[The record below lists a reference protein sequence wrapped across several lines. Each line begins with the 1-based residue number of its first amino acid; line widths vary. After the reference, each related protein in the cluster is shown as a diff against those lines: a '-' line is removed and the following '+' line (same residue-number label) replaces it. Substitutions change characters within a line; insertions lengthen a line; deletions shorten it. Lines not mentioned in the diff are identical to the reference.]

1 MSKLMGVNSVVIKGI
16 PVSEGIGL
24 GRAVVIKESEYTVK
38 KTKIEDTGA
47 ELRRFLDS
55 IEKAKEQIRKIKAE
69 SQESMGEKN
78 AMIFDAHLLILDD
91 PEFLNMVKEK
101 IEEGINAEFAIDESA
116 RFFENILL
124 SLEDE
129 YMRERA
135 NDIKDVALRLI
146 RILNGEEQID
156 LKNLPEDS
164 ILVAHDLTPSQIA
177 QINKQNVRGFVTE
190 KGGKTSHT
198 AIIAR
203 TYEIPAVVGVE
214 DIINKIKDGDFL
226 IVDGYEGFVYVNPEE
241 DLIKEYEKKLVEEN
255 KRKEE
260 LKSFLYVE
268 SKTQD
273 GKRIKLFANI
283 AHIEEIDAALK
294 NGAEGIGLFRTEFL
308 FMDRSQPPSED
319 EQFEVYKTVLE
330 KMEGKPVII
339 RTLDVG
345 GDKNISY
352 LNIDKEENPFL
363 GYRAIRL
370 CLGNKELFKTQLR
383 ALLRASIYGK
393 LKIMFPMITCIDEV
407 YQAKW
412 IIQEAKE
419 ELKKENISYSQNIE
433 IGIMIETPAAAVISD
448 ILAKEVDFFS
458 IGTND
463 LIQYTLAI
471 DRTNDKVSYLYNPL
485 HPAILRLIKMTV
497 ENAHK
502 RGIEVGVCGEIAS
515 NQEFVSVLIGLGV
528 DELSVNPSKI
538 LNVKKKILQ
547 TRFEEENLRVRELL
561 NWQ

>member
-1 MSKLMGVNSVVIKGI
+1 MGVNSVVIKGI

-24 GRAVVIKESEYTVK
+24 GRAVVIKESEYTIK
-38 KTKIEDTGA
+38 KTKIENTGA

-55 IEKAKEQIRKIKAE
+55 IEKAKEQIRKIKAAT
-69 SQESMGEKN
+69 QESLGEKN

-91 PEFLNMVKEK
+91 PEFVNMVRGK

-116 RFFENILL
+116 RFFENMLL

-146 RILNGEEQID
+146 KILNGEKQID

-164 ILVAHDLTPSQIA
+164 ILIVHDLTPSQTA

-241 DLIKEYEKKLVEEN
+241 DLIKEYEKKIVEEN

-393 LKIMFPMITCIDEV
+393 LKMMFPMITCIDEV
-407 YQAKW
+407 YQVKW

-419 ELKKENISYSQNIE
+419 ELKKENIPFSQNIE

-448 ILAKEVDFFS
+448 ILAKEADFFS

-485 HPAILRLIKMTV
+485 HPAVLRLIKMTV

-515 NQEFVSVLIGLGV
+515 NQEFVPVLIGLGI
-528 DELSVNPSKI
+528 DELSLNPSKI

-547 TRFEEENLRVRELL
+547 TRFEEENLRVKELL

>member
-24 GRAVVIKESEYTVK
+24 GRAVVIKESEYTIK
-38 KTKIEDTGA
+38 KTKIENTGA

-55 IEKAKEQIRKIKAE
+55 IEKAKEQIRKIKAAT
-69 SQESMGEKN
+69 QESLGEKN

-91 PEFLNMVKEK
+91 PEFVNMVRGK

-116 RFFENILL
+116 RFFENMLL

-146 RILNGEEQID
+146 KILNGEKQID

-164 ILVAHDLTPSQIA
+164 ILIVHDLTPSQTA

-241 DLIKEYEKKLVEEN
+241 DLIKEYEKKIVEEN

-393 LKIMFPMITCIDEV
+393 LKMMFPMITCIDEV
-407 YQAKW
+407 YQVKW

-419 ELKKENISYSQNIE
+419 ELKKENIPFSQNIE

-448 ILAKEVDFFS
+448 ILAKEADFFS

-485 HPAILRLIKMTV
+485 HPAVLRLIKMTV

-515 NQEFVSVLIGLGV
+515 NQEFVPVLIGLGI
-528 DELSVNPSKI
+528 DELSLNPSKI

-547 TRFEEENLRVRELL
+547 TRFEEENLRVKELL

>member
-1 MSKLMGVNSVVIKGI
+1 MLIRGI

-24 GRAVVIKESEYTVK
+24 GRAVVVKESEYVVRK
-38 KTKIEDTGA
+38 VKIEDAGA

-55 IEKAKEQIRKIKAE
+55 IEKAKEQIREIKAATHE
-69 SQESMGEKN
+69 SLGEKN

-91 PEFLNMVKEK
+91 PEFVNMVKWK
-101 IEEGINAEFAIDESA
+101 IEEGVSAEFAIDESA
-116 RFFENILL
+116 RFFEDLLL

-156 LKNLPEDS
+156 LKNLPEGS
-164 ILVAHDLTPSQIA
+164 ILIAHDLTPSQTA
-177 QINKQNVRGFVTE
+177 QINKQNVRGFITE

-203 TYEIPAVVGVE
+203 TYGIPAVVGVE
-214 DIINKIKDGDFL
+214 DIINKVKNGDFL

-241 DLIKEYEKKLVEEN
+241 YLIKEYEEKLVEEN
-255 KRKEE
+255 RRKEE

-273 GKRIKLFANI
+273 EKRIKLFANV

-319 EQFEVYKTVLE
+319 EQFEVYKSVLE
-330 KMEGKPVII
+330 KMEGRPVII
-339 RTLDVG
+339 RTLDAG

-363 GYRAIRL
+363 GYRAIRF
-370 CLGNKELFKTQLR
+370 CLGNKELFKIQLR
-383 ALLRASIYGK
+383 ALLRASIYGN
-393 LKIMFPMITCIDEV
+393 LKIMFPMITSSDEV
-407 YQAKW
+407 YKAKL
-412 IIQEAKE
+412 IIQEAEK
-419 ELKKENISYSQNIE
+419 ELKKQGIDYSQNIE
-433 IGIMIETPAAAVISD
+433 IGIMIETPSAAVISD

-485 HPAILRLIKMTV
+485 HPAVLRLIKMTV

-502 RGIEVGVCGEIAS
+502 NGIEVGVCGEIAS
-515 NQEFVSVLIGLGV
+515 NPEIVSVLIGLGV

-538 LNVKKKILQ
+538 LSVKKKILQ
-547 TRFEEENLRVRELL
+547 MKCEEEKRRAEDLL
-561 NWQ
+561 SWQ

>member
-1 MSKLMGVNSVVIKGI
+1 MGVNNVLIRGI

-24 GRAVVIKESEYTVK
+24 GRAVVVKESEYVVRK
-38 KTKIEDTGA
+38 VKIEDAGA

-55 IEKAKEQIRKIKAE
+55 IEKAKEQIREIKAATHE
-69 SQESMGEKN
+69 SLGEKN

-91 PEFLNMVKEK
+91 PEFVNMVKWK
-101 IEEGINAEFAIDESA
+101 IEEGVSAEFAIDESA
-116 RFFENILL
+116 RFFEDLLL

-156 LKNLPEDS
+156 LKNLPEGS
-164 ILVAHDLTPSQIA
+164 ILIAHDLTPSQTA
-177 QINKQNVRGFVTE
+177 QINKQNVRGFITE

-203 TYEIPAVVGVE
+203 TYGIPAVVGVE
-214 DIINKIKDGDFL
+214 DIINKVKNGDFL

-241 DLIKEYEKKLVEEN
+241 YLIKEYEEKLVEEN
-255 KRKEE
+255 RRKEE

-273 GKRIKLFANI
+273 EKRIKLFANV

-319 EQFEVYKTVLE
+319 EQFEVYKSVLE
-330 KMEGKPVII
+330 KMEGRPVII
-339 RTLDVG
+339 RTLDAG

-363 GYRAIRL
+363 GYRAIRF
-370 CLGNKELFKTQLR
+370 CLGNKELFKIQLR
-383 ALLRASIYGK
+383 ALLRASIYGN
-393 LKIMFPMITCIDEV
+393 LKIMFPMITSSDEV
-407 YQAKW
+407 YKAKL
-412 IIQEAKE
+412 IIQEAEK
-419 ELKKENISYSQNIE
+419 ELKKQGIDYSQNIE
-433 IGIMIETPAAAVISD
+433 IGIMIETPSAAVISD

-485 HPAILRLIKMTV
+485 HPAVLRLIKMTV

-502 RGIEVGVCGEIAS
+502 NGIEVGVCGEIAS
-515 NQEFVSVLIGLGV
+515 NPEIVSVLIGLGV

-538 LNVKKKILQ
+538 LSVKKKILQ
-547 TRFEEENLRVRELL
+547 MKCEEEKRRAEDLL
-561 NWQ
+561 SWQ

>member
-1 MSKLMGVNSVVIKGI
+1 MVIKGI

-24 GRAVVIKESEYTVK
+24 GRAVVIKESEYTIK
-38 KTKIEDTGA
+38 KTKIENTGA

-55 IEKAKEQIRKIKAE
+55 IEKAKEQIRKIKAAT
-69 SQESMGEKN
+69 QESLGEKN

-91 PEFLNMVKEK
+91 PEFVNMVRGK

-116 RFFENILL
+116 RFFENMLL

-146 RILNGEEQID
+146 KILNGEKQID

-164 ILVAHDLTPSQIA
+164 ILIVHDLTPSQTA

-241 DLIKEYEKKLVEEN
+241 DLIKEYEKKIVEEN

-393 LKIMFPMITCIDEV
+393 LKMMFPMITCIDEV
-407 YQAKW
+407 YQVKW

-419 ELKKENISYSQNIE
+419 ELKKENIPFSQNIE

-448 ILAKEVDFFS
+448 ILAKEADFFS

-485 HPAILRLIKMTV
+485 HPAVLRLIKMTV

-515 NQEFVSVLIGLGV
+515 NQEFVPVLIGLGI
-528 DELSVNPSKI
+528 DELSLNPSKI

-547 TRFEEENLRVRELL
+547 TRFEEENLRVKELL

>member
-1 MSKLMGVNSVVIKGI
+1 MSKLMGVNNVLIRGI

-24 GRAVVIKESEYTVK
+24 GRAVVVKESEYVVRK
-38 KTKIEDTGA
+38 VKIEDAGA

-55 IEKAKEQIRKIKAE
+55 IEKAKEQIREIKAATHE
-69 SQESMGEKN
+69 SLGEKN

-91 PEFLNMVKEK
+91 PEFVNMVKWK
-101 IEEGINAEFAIDESA
+101 IEEGVSAEFAIDESA
-116 RFFENILL
+116 RFFEDLLL

-156 LKNLPEDS
+156 LKNLPEGS
-164 ILVAHDLTPSQIA
+164 ILIAHDLTPSQTA
-177 QINKQNVRGFVTE
+177 QINKQNVRGFITE

-203 TYEIPAVVGVE
+203 TYGIPAVVGVE
-214 DIINKIKDGDFL
+214 DIINKVKNGDFL

-241 DLIKEYEKKLVEEN
+241 YLIKEYEEKLVEEN
-255 KRKEE
+255 RRKEE

-273 GKRIKLFANI
+273 EKRIKLFANV

-319 EQFEVYKTVLE
+319 EQFEVYKSVLE
-330 KMEGKPVII
+330 KMEGRPVII
-339 RTLDVG
+339 RTLDAG

-363 GYRAIRL
+363 GYRAIRF
-370 CLGNKELFKTQLR
+370 CLGNKELFKIQLR
-383 ALLRASIYGK
+383 ALLRASIYGN
-393 LKIMFPMITCIDEV
+393 LKIMFPMITSSDEV
-407 YQAKW
+407 YKAKL
-412 IIQEAKE
+412 IIQEAEK
-419 ELKKENISYSQNIE
+419 ELKKQGIDYSQNIE
-433 IGIMIETPAAAVISD
+433 IGIMIETPSAAVISD

-485 HPAILRLIKMTV
+485 HPAVLRLIKMTV

-502 RGIEVGVCGEIAS
+502 NGIEVGVCGEIAS
-515 NQEFVSVLIGLGV
+515 NPEIVSVLIGLGV

-538 LNVKKKILQ
+538 LSVKKKILQ
-547 TRFEEENLRVRELL
+547 MKCEEEKRRAEDLL
-561 NWQ
+561 SWQ

>member
-1 MSKLMGVNSVVIKGI
+1 MGVNNVVVKGI

-24 GRAVVIKESEYTVK
+24 GRAVVIKESEYAVRK
-38 KTKIEDTGA
+38 VKIEDTEA

-55 IEKAKEQIRKIKAE
+55 IEKAKEQIKKIKAATYE
-69 SQESMGEKN
+69 SLGEKN

-91 PEFLNMVKEK
+91 PEFVNMVKGK

-116 RFFENILL
+116 RFFENVLW

-146 RILNGEEQID
+146 RILNREEQID
-156 LKNLPEDS
+156 LKDLPEGS
-164 ILVAHDLTPSQIA
+164 VLIAHDLTPSQTA

-203 TYEIPAVVGVE
+203 TYEIPAVVGLE
-214 DIINKIKDGDFL
+214 DIINKVKDGDFL

-241 DLIKEYEKKLVEEN
+241 YLIKEYEKKLVEEN
-255 KRKEE
+255 RRKEE

-273 GKRIKLFANI
+273 EKRIKLFANI

-319 EQFEVYKTVLE
+319 EQFEVYKSVLE

-383 ALLRASIYGK
+383 ALLRASIYGN
-393 LKIMFPMITCIDEV
+393 LKIMFPMITSSDEV
-407 YQAKW
+407 YKAKLV
-412 IIQEAKE
+412 IQEAKE

-433 IGIMIETPAAAVISD
+433 IGIMIETPSAAVISD

-485 HPAILRLIKMTV
+485 HPAVLRLIKMTV

-502 RGIEVGVCGEIAS
+502 NGIEVGVCGEIAS
-515 NQEFVSVLIGLGV
+515 NQEFVPILIGLGV

-547 TRFEEENLRVRELL
+547 TRYEEENLRVRELL

>member
-1 MSKLMGVNSVVIKGI
+1 VVVKGI

-24 GRAVVIKESEYTVK
+24 GRAVVIKESEYAVRK
-38 KTKIEDTGA
+38 VKIEDTEA

-55 IEKAKEQIRKIKAE
+55 IEKAKEQIKKIKAATYE
-69 SQESMGEKN
+69 SLGEKN

-91 PEFLNMVKEK
+91 PEFVNMVKGK

-116 RFFENILL
+116 RFFENVLW

-146 RILNGEEQID
+146 RILNREEQID
-156 LKNLPEDS
+156 LKDLPEGS
-164 ILVAHDLTPSQIA
+164 VLIAHDLTPSQTA

-203 TYEIPAVVGVE
+203 TYEIPAVVGLE
-214 DIINKIKDGDFL
+214 DIINKVKDGDFL

-241 DLIKEYEKKLVEEN
+241 YLIKEYEKKLVEEN
-255 KRKEE
+255 RRKEE

-273 GKRIKLFANI
+273 EKRIKLFANI

-319 EQFEVYKTVLE
+319 EQFEVYKSVLE

-383 ALLRASIYGK
+383 ALLRASIYGN
-393 LKIMFPMITCIDEV
+393 LKIMFPMITSSDEV
-407 YQAKW
+407 YKAKLV
-412 IIQEAKE
+412 IQEAKE

-433 IGIMIETPAAAVISD
+433 IGIMIETPSAAVISD

-485 HPAILRLIKMTV
+485 HPAVLRLIKMTV

-502 RGIEVGVCGEIAS
+502 NGIEVGVCGEIAS
-515 NQEFVSVLIGLGV
+515 NQEFVPILIGLGV

-547 TRFEEENLRVRELL
+547 TRYEEENLRVRELL